1 MNQYQVQSDAPTPDF
16 ARLVLRA
23 GIGAITPEIA
33 RNQFRHCRIHVAD

>member
-1 MNQYQVQSDAPTPDF
+1 MNQYQIQSGAPTPAF
-16 ARLVLRA
+16 AHLVLRA